1 MRFKYFLIS
10 LPLIFYFIFY
20 QSIILNNSS
29 DIFYDID
36 DKLWAHR
43 ILDPNRLNSLSD
55 EFIGY
60 EIDVYFDNEKKNFK
74 ISHHGESNN
83 YSLSS
88 FLNEIKGLNKIKLW
102 IDFKNLDSANV
113 ESSIITLDK
122 IAKEYAIKSNIIIE
136 SKNITL
142 LSLYKLN
149 GFYISYWLPSF
160 HFIKSVFNIIDIRDD
175 LIDYKPNAISMPS
188 SSVSF
193 YSKKFPNYPIHC
205 WTNGLNQEYDKDE
218 IRNLNKQK
226 NIKIIL
232 TDFKRNFLK

>member
-1 MRFKYFLIS
+1 MRLKYFFIPLC
-10 LPLIFYFIFY
+10 LIFYFIFY
-20 QSIILNNSS
+20 ESTILNNSS
-29 DIFYDID
+29 DIFYDLD

-43 ILDPNRLNSLSD
+43 ILDPNKLNSLSD

-60 EIDVYFDNEKKNFK
+60 EIDVYFDNEKKKFK

-83 YSLSS
+83 YNLISY
-88 FLNEIKGLNKIKLW
+88 LNEIKGLDNVKLW
-102 IDFKNLDSANV
+102 IDFKNLDSLNV
-113 ESSIITLDK
+113 ESSVIILDK
-122 IAKEYAIKSNIIIE
+122 IANKYAIKSNIIIE
-136 SKNITL
+136 SKNIAL
-142 LSLYKLN
+142 LSLFKLN

-175 LIDYKPNAISMPS
+175 LIDYEPNAISMPS

-193 YSKKFPNYPIHC
+193 YSKKFPNYPVHC
-205 WTNGLNQEYDKDE
+205 WTNGMNQEYDKNE
-218 IRNLNKQK
+218 IRILNKQE

>member
-1 MRFKYFLIS
+1 MRFKYFLVP
-10 LPLIFYFIFY
+10 LCLIFYFIFY
-20 QSIILNNSS
+20 QSSILNNSS
-29 DIFYDID
+29 DIFYDLN

-43 ILDPNRLNSLSD
+43 ILDPNKLNFLSD

-60 EIDVYFDNEKKNFK
+60 EIDVYFDNEKKKFI

-83 YSLSS
+83 YSLSTY
-88 FLNEIKGLNKIKLW
+88 LNEIKDLNNIKLW
-102 IDFKNLDSANV
+102 IDFKNLDASNV
-113 ESSIITLDK
+113 ESSVIVLDE

-136 SKNITL
+136 SKNINL
-142 LSLYKLN
+142 LSLYKIN

-160 HFIKSVFNIIDIRDD
+160 HFIKSVFNIINIRDD
-175 LIDYKPNAISMPS
+175 LIEYTPNAISMPF

-205 WTNGLNQEYDKDE
+205 WTNGMNKENDKDE
-218 IRNLNKQK
+218 IRSLNKQK

>member
-1 MRFKYFLIS
+1 MRFKYFL
-10 LPLIFYFIFY
+10 LPLCLIFYYIFY
-20 QSIILNNSS
+20 QSSILNNSS
-29 DIFYDID
+29 DIFYDLD

-43 ILDPNRLNSLSD
+43 ILDPNSLNSLSD

-60 EIDVYFDNEKKNFK
+60 EIDVYFDNERKKFK

-83 YSLSS
+83 YSLSTY
-88 FLNEIKGLNKIKLW
+88 LNEIKDLNNVKLW
-102 IDFKNLDSANV
+102 IDFKNLDSSNVKSSVIILDEIANQHDV
-113 ESSIITLDK
+113 
-122 IAKEYAIKSNIIIE
+122 KSNIIIE
-136 SKNITL
+136 SKNINL

-149 GFYISYWLPSF
+149 GFYISYWLPNF
-160 HFIKSVFNIIDIRDD
+160 HFIKSVFNIIHIRDD
-175 LIDYKPNAISMPS
+175 LIDYKPNAISMPF

-205 WTNGLNQEYDKDE
+205 WTNGMNKEYDKDE
-218 IRNLNKQK
+218 IRSLNKQK

>member
-1 MRFKYFLIS
+1 MRLKYFFIPLC
-10 LPLIFYFIFY
+10 LIFYFIFHE
-20 QSIILNNSS
+20 STILYNSS
-29 DIFYDID
+29 DIFYDLD

-43 ILDPNRLNSLSD
+43 ILDPNKLNSLSD

-60 EIDVYFDNEKKNFK
+60 EIDVYFDNEKKKFK

-83 YSLSS
+83 YNLISY
-88 FLNEIKGLNKIKLW
+88 LNEIKGLDNVKLW
-102 IDFKNLDSANV
+102 IDFKNLDSLNV
-113 ESSIITLDK
+113 ESSVIILDK
-122 IAKEYAIKSNIIIE
+122 IANKYAIKSNIIIE
-136 SKNITL
+136 SKNIAL
-142 LSLYKLN
+142 LSLFKLN

-175 LIDYKPNAISMPS
+175 LIDYEPNAISMPS

-193 YSKKFPNYPIHC
+193 YSKKFPNYPVHC
-205 WTNGLNQEYDKDE
+205 WTNGMNQEYDKNE
-218 IRNLNKQK
+218 IRILNKQE

>member
-1 MRFKYFLIS
+1 MRLKYFFIPLC
-10 LPLIFYFIFY
+10 LIFYFIFHE
-20 QSIILNNSS
+20 STILYNSS
-29 DIFYDID
+29 DIFYDLD

-43 ILDPNRLNSLSD
+43 ILDPNKLNSLSD

-60 EIDVYFDNEKKNFK
+60 EIDVYFDNEKKKFK

-83 YSLSS
+83 YNLISY
-88 FLNEIKGLNKIKLW
+88 LNEIKGLDNVKLW
-102 IDFKNLDSANV
+102 IDFKNLDSLNV
-113 ESSIITLDK
+113 ESSVIILDK
-122 IAKEYAIKSNIIIE
+122 IANKYAIKSNMIIE
-136 SKNITL
+136 SKNIAL
-142 LSLYKLN
+142 LSLFKLN
-149 GFYISYWLPSF
+149 GFYICYWLPSF

-175 LIDYKPNAISMPS
+175 LIEYTPNAISMPF

-205 WTNGLNQEYDKDE
+205 WTNGMNQEYDKDE
-218 IRNLNKQK
+218 IRSLNKQK

>member
-1 MRFKYFLIS
+1 MRLKYFFIPLC
-10 LPLIFYFIFY
+10 LIFYFIFHE
-20 QSIILNNSS
+20 STILNNSS
-29 DIFYDID
+29 DIFYDLD

-43 ILDPNRLNSLSD
+43 ILDPNKLNSLSD

-60 EIDVYFDNEKKNFK
+60 EIDVYFDNEKKKFK

-83 YSLSS
+83 YNLISY
-88 FLNEIKGLNKIKLW
+88 LNEIKGLDNVKLW
-102 IDFKNLDSANV
+102 IDFKNLDSLNV
-113 ESSIITLDK
+113 ESSVIILDK
-122 IAKEYAIKSNIIIE
+122 IANKYAIKSNIIIE
-136 SKNITL
+136 SKNIAL
-142 LSLYKLN
+142 LSLFKLN

-175 LIDYKPNAISMPS
+175 LIDYEPNAISMPS

-193 YSKKFPNYPIHC
+193 YSKKFPNYPVHC
-205 WTNGLNQEYDKDE
+205 WTNGMNQEYDKNE
-218 IRNLNKQK
+218 IRILNKQE